1 MPENIDASER
11 MVDNWTRQVQER
23 AEKYQA
29 MAERFEG
36 TTVTERSADGAI
48 ELTVNAKGML
58 TDLKIAE
65 AASEKRM
72 AEVSAQVMRTLQKAQ
87 SRIPELL
94 QDAMAET
101 IGLGDATATR
111 MFTEAKKTFPDPP
124 EDEEPE
130 ADDALRFDATDE
142 AADRPAVPP
151 PPSTPPPPPTPS
163 APSSPAQPPRRRAR
177 GDDDDDDM
185 GDSIYS

>member
-1 MPENIDASER
+1 LPESIDASER

-29 MAERFEG
+29 MAARFEG
-36 TTVTERSADGAI
+36 TTVTERSADGTV

-58 TDLKIAE
+58 TDLKLAE
-65 AASEKRM
+65 AAGEKRM

-94 QDAMAET
+94 QEAMAET
-101 IGLGDATATR
+101 IGLEDAAATK
-111 MFTEAKKTFPDPP
+111 MFDDAKKTFPEPP
-124 EDEEPE
+124 EDDEPQP
-130 ADDALRFDATDE
+130 ADDALRFDPADE
-142 AADRPAVPP
+142 PAARP
-151 PPSTPPPPPTPS
+151 TPPPPPPS
-163 APSSPAQPPRRRAR
+163 PSPSPQAQPPRRRGR
-177 GDDDDDDM
+177 RDDDDDDM